1 MIDDDLVL
9 TLIPGFQ
16 TPNPKHIRKS
26 RRKS

>member
-9 TLIPGFQ
+9 TLIHGFQ

-26 RRKS
+26 R